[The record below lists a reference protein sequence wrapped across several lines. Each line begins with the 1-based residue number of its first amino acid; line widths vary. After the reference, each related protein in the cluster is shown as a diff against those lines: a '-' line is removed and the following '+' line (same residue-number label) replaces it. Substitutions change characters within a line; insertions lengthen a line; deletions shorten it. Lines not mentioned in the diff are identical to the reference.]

1 MHCRKSDL
9 VHIVFLTEGS
19 KLCWWMTAGKH
30 SSILLFS
37 FLSPLTTFTIT
48 AGLKFGRRTQLSE
61 VATTPHARL
70 NKIVSEP
77 QRNIGNRPTVLPL
90 GWQVKCA
97 ERRIA
102 SFQHV
107 WMVTATSSR
116 YQVARIL
123 RWFSTIRR
131 HCQCPVGPASYWN
144 WTWQQQMW
152 ETCRRTSTRGV
163 VEKRKKGGEQKKHKC
178 SQVTFSAACPAGWRG
193 HSGFFTG
200 TWNQTE
206 NCQKMPFRNV
216 VK

>member
-1 MHCRKSDL
+1 MDD
-9 VHIVFLTEGS
+9 
-19 KLCWWMTAGKH
+19 AGKH
-30 SSILLFS
+30 SSILLSS
-37 FLSPLTTFTIT
+37 FLSPLTTFTIA

-97 ERRIA
+97 ERRTA
-102 SFQHV
+102 SFRHV
-107 WMVTATSSR
+107 WMVTATSSL

-123 RWFSTIRR
+123 RRFSTIRR
-131 HCQCPVGPASYWN
+131 HCQCLVGPASYWN

-152 ETCRRTSTRGV
+152 ETCRRTSPRGV
-163 VEKRKKGGEQKKHKC
+163 EEKMKKGGEKKKQNKC